1 MSNSKRLTALE
12 VARLTKPGAY
22 GDGRGLMLLVKSS
35 GTRSWILRI
44 SYNGKRRDFGL
55 GGYPAIPL
63 SKAREIAEEYRQA
76 IREGRDPLAHK
87 FKKPERQTF
96 RDAAEATLTGLAGD
110 KLGEKTISRMRA
122 RLEMHAYPKLG
133 RLEVQ
138 SIDADV
144 LAEALRPI
152 WTAKPE
158 TARRVR
164 QYIIRVLRFAR
175 PDGHLLE
182 GALAKAV
189 TDRLPA
195 QKDGEHHAAMPYAE
209 LPAFMAK
216 LSAKESKGSLA
227 LRFTILNAA
236 RSGETRGATWSE
248 IDREKAVWEIPA
260 SRMKMRKAHR
270 VPLSP
275 EALAVVEM
283 AAKFRRP
290 DSDLLFPS
298 DAGTPLSDMTLTK
311 ILRDMNLP
319 YRVHGMRSTFA
330 DWRADETDYP
340 EEIAEAA
347 LAHEVPDDVKRAYRR
362 TDFFDRR
369 RELMRDW
376 AAFCMSE
383 TAPEATQAH
392 ADHPELQPIPFKRE
406 KAAPKRKKGIAVS
419 VPGQAAIDFSE

>member
-1 MSNSKRLTALE
+1 MSNAKRLTALE
-12 VARLTKPGAY
+12 VGRLTKPGTY
-22 GDGRGLMLLVKSS
+22 GDGRGLMLLVKAS
-35 GTRSWILRI
+35 GTRSWILRLR
-44 SYNGKRRDFGL
+44 YNGKRRDFGL
-55 GGYPAIPL
+55 GGYPAISL
-63 SKAREIAEEYRQA
+63 SKAREVAEEYRAA
-76 IREGRDPLAHK
+76 IREGRDPLAYK

-152 WTAKPE
+152 WAQKPE

-182 GALAKAV
+182 RALAKAV

-195 QKDGEHHAAMPYAE
+195 QKAGEHHAAMPYNE
-209 LPAFMAK
+209 LAAFMAR
-216 LSAKESKGSLA
+216 LAAKDSKGSLA
-227 LRFTILNAA
+227 LQFTILNAA
-236 RSGETRGATWSE
+236 RSGETRGATWDE
-248 IDREKAVWEIPA
+248 IDLEKAVWEIPA
-260 SRMKMRKAHR
+260 ARMKMRRPHR

-275 EALAVVEM
+275 EALAVIER
-283 AAKFRRP
+283 AAKFKRP
-290 DSDLLFPS
+290 DCDLLFPS

-311 ILRDMNLP
+311 VLRDMALP

-369 RELMRDW
+369 RDLMRDW
-376 AAFCMSE
+376 AVFCTGE
-383 TAPEATQAH
+383 
-392 ADHPELQPIPFKRE
+392 
-406 KAAPKRKKGIAVS
+406 AAPSPVAAPVASPTSPPASTMKATAAAKRGKSKSGI
-419 VPGQAAIDFSE
+419 VPDQTMLGFK

>member
-12 VARLTKPGAY
+12 VGRLTKAGTY
-22 GDGRGLMLLVKSS
+22 GDGRGLMLLVKPS
-35 GTRSWILRI
+35 GTRSWILRAT
-44 SYNGKRRDFGL
+44 SNGKRRDFGL
-55 GGYPAIPL
+55 GGYPAISL

-96 RDAAEATLTGLAGD
+96 RDAAEATLSGLAGD

-164 QYIIRVLRFAR
+164 QYIIRVLRFSR

-195 QKDGEHHAAMPYAE
+195 QKDGEHHAAMPYTE
-209 LPAFMAK
+209 LASFMAK
-216 LSAKESKGSLA
+216 LAGKDSKGSLA
-227 LRFTILNAA
+227 LRWTILNAA

-248 IDREKAVWEIPA
+248 IDREAEVWEIPA

-270 VPLSP
+270 VPLSQ
-275 EALAVVEM
+275 EALAVIE
-283 AAKFRRP
+283 AASTFRRP
-290 DSDLLFPS
+290 DCDLLFPS

-311 ILRDMNLP
+311 ILRDMDLP

-347 LAHEVPDDVKRAYRR
+347 LAHDVPDAVKRTYRR

-369 RELMRDW
+369 RDLMRDW
-376 AAFCMSE
+376 ASFCTSE
-383 TAPEATQAH
+383 AEQEASHSSADSSAAAAAEPSAPPTRRGKR
-392 ADHPELQPIPFKRE
+392 KRE
-406 KAAPKRKKGIAVS
+406 AAP
-419 VPGQAAIDFSE
+419 GQTAIDFSE

>member
-1 MSNSKRLTALE
+1 MSNANRLTALR
-12 VARLTKPGAY
+12 VGRLTKPGTY
-22 GDGRGLMLLVKSS
+22 GDGRGLMLLVKAS
-35 GTRSWILRI
+35 GTRSWILRAT
-44 SYNGKRRDFGL
+44 SNGKRRDFGL
-55 GGYPAIPL
+55 GGYPAISL

-110 KLGEKTISRMRA
+110 RLGEKTIARMRA

-164 QYIIRVLRFAR
+164 QYIIRVLRFSR

-189 TDRLPA
+189 TDRLPV
-195 QKDGEHHAAMPYAE
+195 QKEGEHHAAMPYNE
-209 LPAFMAK
+209 LAAFMAK
-216 LSAKESKGSLA
+216 LAEKESKGSLA
-227 LRFTILNAA
+227 LRWTILNAA

-248 IDREKAVWEIPA
+248 IDLEKGVWEIPA

-275 EALAVVEM
+275 EALAVIDM

-290 DSDLLFPS
+290 DCDLLFPS
-298 DAGTPLSDMTLTK
+298 ESGTPLSDMTLTK
-311 ILRDMNLP
+311 ILRDMDLP

-347 LAHEVPDDVKRAYRR
+347 LAHDVPDAVKRAYRR

-376 AAFCMSE
+376 AAFCTSA
-383 TAPEATQAH
+383 TPPQATQSH
-392 ADHPELQPIPFKRE
+392 ADDAELLSTPPTKKE
-406 KAAPKRKKGIAVS
+406 AAPKRRKGAS
-419 VPGQAAIDFSE
+419 VPGQAAIDFSK